1 MSDVFTKV
9 KLTNGV
15 VITVEPV
22 PPFALN
28 AVERRFTA
36 LVSGDSPE
44 SYAARDSM
52 EQMIKEAAW
61 LMAIKDVEVP
71 DSWNFP
77 RGLLYA
83 GVQPRE
89 GDDGRLLDYIE
100 YGLLL
105 TPADVQAVQ
114 AVMYDSNL
122 TGDEL
127 SEAEETFP
135 ANSGRETNSTYPI
148 RSE

>member
-1 MSDVFTKV
+1 MSDAFTKV
-9 KLTNGV
+9 KLTNGI

-28 AVERRFTA
+28 AVERRFVA

-44 SYAARDSM
+44 SNAARASM

-61 LMAIKDVEVP
+61 LMAIKDVVVP
-71 DSWNFP
+71 DDWTFP
-77 RGLLYA
+77 RGLRYA

-89 GDDGRLLDYIE
+89 GEDGRLLDYIE

-105 TPADVQAVQ
+105 TASDVQAVQ
-114 AVMYDSNL
+114 AVMYDASL

-127 SEAEETFP
+127 SDAEETFP
-135 ANSGRETNSTYPI
+135 ANSGRETDQAYPT